1 MGANL
6 VGLKLALSFVDL
18 RSQILGVYVAT
29 SPGFYLGF
37 YFGWYRVLGI
47 TSSGG
52 STVGYKD
59 RVSPDLWRI
68 IIKLEQIIIN
78 TELVY
83 SRLRGI
89 I

>member
-52 STVGYKD
+52 STVGTEFW
-59 RVSPDLWRI
+59 VSPALGDLR
-68 IIKLEQIIIN
+68 
-78 TELVY
+78 LVTKTGY
-83 SRLRGI
+83 HLIFGGL
-89 I
+89 